1 MKILRKILKRILRE
15 YENAL
20 SALFIWITFRKC
32 KKVGKNISLHG
43 LTLIL
48 GGHNVSIG
56 DRVSF
61 SGMIYTWGHGGVSI
75 GDDVM
80 LGSHVAISSVTH
92 NSKQNPLDSCNLGK
106 EVVIENN
113 VWIGSH
119 AFIDAGV
126 TIGSGSIIGAGSVV
140 LNDVSPKTL
149 VAGVPA
155 KKIKDL

>member
-1 MKILRKILKRILRE
+1 MKIIFNIKKKLLSLKEKWFVSKTLKGCKRI
-15 YENAL
+15 
-20 SALFIWITFRKC
+20 
-32 KKVGKNISLHG
+32 GGNISIWG
-43 LTLIL
+43 PVVIL
-48 GGHNVSIG
+48 GKDNVSIG
-56 DRVSF
+56 RGVSF
-61 SGMIYTWGHGGVSI
+61 AGMNHIWGFGGVAI

-80 LGSHVAISSVTH
+80 IGSHVAISSVTH
-92 NSKQNPLDSCNLGK
+92 DSKQNPFNSCNLGK